1 MILLILE
8 FTKQWYYSFCC
19 VVFHVCG
26 KVNNEE
32 LERLQQRGGR
42 IVYFHLVPDLSTD
55 QIIIPTRDGNR
66 SKVEEKDTIL
76 ILNKCLEGTAPSQLF
91 LKLFQIRTTDD
102 LVLGLE
108 STKKDFFYK
117 GASIFNNFKKSKQL

>member
-8 FTKQWYYSFCC
+8 YCC

-42 IVYFHLVPDLSTD
+42 IVYFHLAPDLSTD

-102 LVLGLE
+102 LVLDKINLE
-108 STKKDFFYK
+108 STKRDFFYK
-117 GASIFNNFKKSKQL
+117 GASIFNNFKNV

>member
-8 FTKQWYYSFCC
+8 YCC

-32 LERLQQRGGR
+32 LERLQQRAGR

-76 ILNKCLEGTAPSQLF
+76 TLNKCLRGIAPSQLF

-102 LVLGLE
+102 LVLDKINLE
-108 STKKDFFYK
+108 STKRDFFYK
-117 GASIFNNFKKSKQL
+117 SASIFNNFKNV